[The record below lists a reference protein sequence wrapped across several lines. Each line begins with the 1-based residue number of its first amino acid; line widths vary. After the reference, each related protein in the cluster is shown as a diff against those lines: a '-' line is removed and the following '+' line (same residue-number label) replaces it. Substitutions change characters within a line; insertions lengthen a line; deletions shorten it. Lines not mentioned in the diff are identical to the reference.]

1 MRRTPDFFRDDDPIS
16 NVVRRPDS
24 LVGDYLENR
33 RILKILHSKFH
44 FPELEGIINDAEALN
59 AFYMFDGTRFI
70 KARVV
75 SLFDSSEYSFSN
87 MLAYLGDAALRNFNF
102 PVDDPSH
109 HGMLKLR
116 RDFLL
121 NYEESFEFDY
131 FSELVAFVD
140 MEGSLS
146 REEDLSL
153 LSYHSDIVSSSWSTL
168 LATSLEGVS
177 SVFDAWNSY
186 MESDYMYPTSKKRFW
201 QYSRERN
208 LLMQK
213 ILHIKEKM
221 KPFSNLSMEFYI
233 DPYMT
238 KLSACLNLPDDKH
251 AEPEEKV
258 LVDNWLELFDKFY
271 PQYEKLKAW
280 YIQEKKNTSDVEVRI

>member
-75 SLFDSSEYSFSN
+75 SLFDSSEYSFSS
-87 MLAYLGDAALRNFNF
+87 MLAHLGNAALRDFKF
-102 PVDDPSH
+102 PVDGPSH
-109 HGMLKLR
+109 HGMLELR

-140 MEGSLS
+140 MEGSLP

-153 LSYHSDIVSSSWSTL
+153 LNYHSDMGPLIWPAL
-168 LATSLEGVS
+168 LTTSLEGAS
-177 SVFDAWNSY
+177 SMFGVWNSY
-186 MESDYMYPTSKKRFW
+186 MKSDYMYPTSKKRFW
-201 QYSRERN
+201 QYYKERN
-208 LLMQK
+208 LLMPK
-213 ILHIKEKM
+213 ILHIKDKM
-221 KPFSNLSMEFYI
+221 KPFSKLYMQFCI
-233 DPYMT
+233 APYMM

-258 LVDNWLELFDKFY
+258 LIDNWLELFDKFY
-271 PQYEKLKAW
+271 SQYEKLKTW